1 MQVEKTH
8 FAQHFSLGYVL
19 NVLLKCLL
27 SQPQRSYK
35 KVSYVLEKKCFTDCG
50 HGTLGPC
57 RFASPYYNK

>member
-35 KVSYVLEKKCFTDCG
+35 KVSYVLEKKCVSLIVDAMA
-50 HGTLGPC
+50 H
-57 RFASPYYNK
+57 